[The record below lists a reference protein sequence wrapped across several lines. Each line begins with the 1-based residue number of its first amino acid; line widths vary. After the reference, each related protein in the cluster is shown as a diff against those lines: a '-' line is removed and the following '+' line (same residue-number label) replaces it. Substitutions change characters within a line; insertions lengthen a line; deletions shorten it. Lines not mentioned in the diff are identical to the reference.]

1 MIFSTLFRFEYD
13 KKMSELSCADEDHPL
28 KQAESLPLKPDT
40 DAGVEGI
47 SYIYFSMLKKLFD
60 KTKVPTNQR
69 EICKNHNE
77 FSN

>member
-1 MIFSTLFRFEYD
+1 MNLQKFPIIIRIYFSNRFEYD

-47 SYIYFSMLKKLFD
+47 
-60 KTKVPTNQR
+60 P
-69 EICKNHNE
+69 
-77 FSN
+77 